1 MSDTLLTPTPTL
13 ASSRG
18 SAAAGVSTGPGSPE
32 IFGPL
37 INLAGR
43 QRMLSQRIVLYALLS
58 AQGESSGLTIAGEAL
73 ELFRGSHMKLLRA
86 REGVP
91 PSAASALQ
99 EAFFG
104 PQGADAPIREFMR
117 LAEETLGA
125 VAAGGVGARRLLP
138 SLVARATPTLGLLN
152 TLTQTFETLARQQ
165 ALQQQQHRAALIS
178 QIQRIASEARLVSL
192 NARVIAAR
200 SGTDGREFAVVA
212 GVLSGISEQIER
224 LSNAAMASG

>member
-1 MSDTLLTPTPTL
+1 MSDTTLIPAPAAMRIGTPADAHAEL
-13 ASSRG
+13 AS
-18 SAAAGVSTGPGSPE
+18 PE
-32 IFGPL
+32 VFGPL

-43 QRMLSQRIVLYALLS
+43 QRMLSQRIVLYAMLS
-58 AQGESSGLTIAGEAL
+58 AQGDSAGLTTAGEAL
-73 ELFRGSHMKLLRA
+73 ELFRGSHLKLLRS
-86 REGVP
+86 RDTVP

-117 LAEETLGA
+117 LAEDTLTA
-125 VAAGGVGARRLLP
+125 VAAGGAAARRLLP

-152 TLTQTFETLARQQ
+152 TLTQTFETLGRQQ
-165 ALQQQQHRAALIS
+165 GLLQQQHRAALIS
-178 QIQRIASEARLVSL
+178 QIQRIASEARIVSL

-212 GVLSGISEQIER
+212 GELSSISEQIER
-224 LSNAAMASG
+224 LSKAAMASG